1 QVLFLV
7 PEIAL
12 TTQLTQ
18 RLVHQF
24 GKEVMVYHSR
34 YSKNE
39 RHEVWM
45 RMLENP
51 EESKIIIGA
60 RSAVF
65 LPFTNLGLVIIDEEH
80 DQSYKQHDPSP
91 KFHARDV
98 AIVLAK
104 QFNSKVLLG
113 SATPSLESYYN

>member
-1 QVLFLV
+1 
-7 PEIAL
+7 I
-12 TTQLTQ
+12 
-18 RLVHQF
+18 RQF
-24 GKEVMVYHSR
+24 FVSSR
-34 YSKNE
+34 R
-39 RHEVWM
+39 RHTRFSRDWSSDVCSSDLVWM

-91 KFHARDV
+91 RFHARDV

-104 QFNSKVLLG
+104 QFNSKALLG
-113 SATPSLESYYN
+113 SATPSLESYYNAYQG